1 MGRKRKH
8 IKGNNVKKAR
18 GKRVE
23 YKMPKKPKVTIIS
36 DEEKEEIL
44 NEETVENTAANEAST
59 EASEQVEDA
68 TVESSLADKI
78 LEMNDKHLRLMA
90 DFENYKRKTI
100 KERADLIK
108 YGGEQVFINL
118 LPIIDDFER
127 AIQHLPEED
136 SPIKEGIV
144 LIHNKFTS
152 FLNSN
157 GVKEIETKDAEF
169 NTDFHEAISLFP
181 APSPELKGK
190 IIDCTQK
197 GYMFHDK
204 VIRFSKVVVAE

>member
-1 MGRKRKH
+1 M
-8 IKGNNVKKAR
+8 KK
-18 GKRVE
+18 E
-23 YKMPKKPKVTIIS
+23 N
-36 DEEKEEIL
+36 EEKDEIL
-44 NEETVENTAANEAST
+44 NEENVENTAT
-59 EASEQVEDA
+59 EATETASETSEDA

-144 LIHNKFTS
+144 LIHSKFVN

-157 GVKEIETKDAEF
+157 GVKEIETKDADF

-181 APSPELKGK
+181 APAPELKGK

-197 GYMFHDK
+197 GYTFHDK
-204 VIRFSKVVVAE
+204 VIRYSKVVVAE

>member
-1 MGRKRKH
+1 M
-8 IKGNNVKKAR
+8 KK
-18 GKRVE
+18 E
-23 YKMPKKPKVTIIS
+23 N
-36 DEEKEEIL
+36 EEKDEIL
-44 NEETVENTAANEAST
+44 NEENVENTAPET
-59 EASEQVEDA
+59 EAAPEAENSAEEA

-144 LIHNKFTS
+144 LIHSKFIN

-157 GVKEIETKDAEF
+157 GVKEIETKDADF

-197 GYMFHDK
+197 GYTFHDK
-204 VIRFSKVVVAE
+204 VIRYSKVVVAE

>member
-1 MGRKRKH
+1 M
-8 IKGNNVKKAR
+8 KK
-18 GKRVE
+18 E
-23 YKMPKKPKVTIIS
+23 N
-36 DEEKEEIL
+36 EEKEEIL
-44 NEETVENTAANEAST
+44 NEETVENTATNEASA
-59 EASEQVEDA
+59 EASEQAEDA

-108 YGGEQVFINL
+108 YGGEQVFVNL

>member
-1 MGRKRKH
+1 M
-8 IKGNNVKKAR
+8 KK
-18 GKRVE
+18 E
-23 YKMPKKPKVTIIS
+23 N
-36 DEEKEEIL
+36 EEKNGIL
-44 NEETVENTAANEAST
+44 NEENVENTAAETTT
-59 EASEQVEDA
+59 EAAPEAENSAEEA

-144 LIHNKFTS
+144 LIHSKFVN

-157 GVKEIETKDAEF
+157 GVKEIETKDADF

-181 APSPELKGK
+181 APAPELKGK

-197 GYMFHDK
+197 GYTFHDK
-204 VIRFSKVVVAE
+204 VIRYSKVVVAE

>member
-1 MGRKRKH
+1 MLDNANKLR
-8 IKGNNVKKAR
+8 NNKDVDKMKK
-18 GKRVE
+18 E
-23 YKMPKKPKVTIIS
+23 N
-36 DEEKEEIL
+36 EEKEEIL
-44 NEETVENTAANEAST
+44 NEETVENTAANEATT
-59 EASEQVEDA
+59 EASEQAEDA
-68 TVESSLADKI
+68 AVESSLADKI

-144 LIHNKFTS
+144 LIHSKFVN

-157 GVKEIETKDAEF
+157 GVKEIETKDADF

-181 APSPELKGK
+181 APAPELKGK

-197 GYMFHDK
+197 GYTFHDK

>member
-1 MGRKRKH
+1 M
-8 IKGNNVKKAR
+8 KK
-18 GKRVE
+18 E
-23 YKMPKKPKVTIIS
+23 N
-36 DEEKEEIL
+36 EEKDEIL
-44 NEETVENTAANEAST
+44 NEENVENTAAEAT
-59 EASEQVEDA
+59 ENAQEASEEA

-144 LIHNKFTS
+144 LIHNKFIN

-157 GVKEIETKDAEF
+157 GVKEIETKDADF

-181 APSPELKGK
+181 APAPELKGK

-197 GYMFHDK
+197 GYTFHDK
-204 VIRFSKVVVAE
+204 VIRYSKVVVAE

>member
-1 MGRKRKH
+1 M
-8 IKGNNVKKAR
+8 KK
-18 GKRVE
+18 E
-23 YKMPKKPKVTIIS
+23 N
-36 DEEKEEIL
+36 EEKDEIL
-44 NEETVENTAANEAST
+44 NEENVENTATETAPEA
-59 EASEQVEDA
+59 EQAAEDA
-68 TVESSLADKI
+68 TVENSLADKI

-144 LIHNKFTS
+144 LIHSKFIN

-157 GVKEIETKDAEF
+157 GVKEIETKDADF

-181 APSPELKGK
+181 APAPELKGK

-197 GYMFHDK
+197 GYTFHDK
-204 VIRFSKVVVAE
+204 VIRYSKVVVAE

>member
-1 MGRKRKH
+1 M
-8 IKGNNVKKAR
+8 KK
-18 GKRVE
+18 E
-23 YKMPKKPKVTIIS
+23 N
-36 DEEKEEIL
+36 EEKDEIL
-44 NEETVENTAANEAST
+44 NEENVENTAAEATENAQEASQ
-59 EASEQVEDA
+59 EA

-144 LIHNKFTS
+144 LIHNKFIN

-157 GVKEIETKDAEF
+157 GVKEIETKDADF

-197 GYMFHDK
+197 GYTFHDK
-204 VIRFSKVVVAE
+204 VIRYSKVVVAE

>member
-1 MGRKRKH
+1 M
-8 IKGNNVKKAR
+8 KK
-18 GKRVE
+18 E
-23 YKMPKKPKVTIIS
+23 N
-36 DEEKEEIL
+36 EEKEEIL
-44 NEETVENTAANEAST
+44 NEENVENTAAEAT
-59 EASEQVEDA
+59 ENAPETAEEA
-68 TVESSLADKI
+68 TAESSLADKI

-108 YGGEQVFINL
+108 YGGEQVFVNL

-144 LIHNKFTS
+144 LIHSKFVN

-157 GVKEIETKDAEF
+157 GVKEIETKDADF

-181 APSPELKGK
+181 APAPELKGK

-197 GYMFHDK
+197 GYTFHDK

>member
-1 MGRKRKH
+1 M
-8 IKGNNVKKAR
+8 KK
-18 GKRVE
+18 E
-23 YKMPKKPKVTIIS
+23 N
-36 DEEKEEIL
+36 EEKDEIL
-44 NEETVENTAANEAST
+44 NEENVENTAT
-59 EASEQVEDA
+59 EATETASETSEEA

-78 LEMNDKHLRLMA
+78 LEMNDKHLRLLA

-144 LIHNKFTS
+144 LIHSKFVN

-157 GVKEIETKDAEF
+157 GVKEIETKDADF

-181 APSPELKGK
+181 APAPELKGK

-197 GYMFHDK
+197 GYTFHDK
-204 VIRFSKVVVAE
+204 VIRYSKVVVAE

>member
-1 MGRKRKH
+1 M
-8 IKGNNVKKAR
+8 KK
-18 GKRVE
+18 E
-23 YKMPKKPKVTIIS
+23 N
-36 DEEKEEIL
+36 EEKEEIL
-44 NEETVENTAANEAST
+44 NEENVENTAAEAT
-59 EASEQVEDA
+59 ENAPETAEEA

-144 LIHNKFTS
+144 LIHSKFVN

-157 GVKEIETKDAEF
+157 GVKEIETKDADF

-181 APSPELKGK
+181 APAPELKGK

-197 GYMFHDK
+197 GYTFHDK

>member
-1 MGRKRKH
+1 M
-8 IKGNNVKKAR
+8 KK
-18 GKRVE
+18 E
-23 YKMPKKPKVTIIS
+23 N
-36 DEEKEEIL
+36 EEKDEIL
-44 NEETVENTAANEAST
+44 NEENVENTATETAPEA
-59 EASEQVEDA
+59 EQAAEDA
-68 TVESSLADKI
+68 TVENSLADKI

-144 LIHNKFTS
+144 LIHSKFIN

-157 GVKEIETKDAEF
+157 GVKEIETKDADF

-197 GYMFHDK
+197 GYTFHDK
-204 VIRFSKVVVAE
+204 VIRYSKVVVAE

>member
-1 MGRKRKH
+1 M
-8 IKGNNVKKAR
+8 KK
-18 GKRVE
+18 E
-23 YKMPKKPKVTIIS
+23 N
-36 DEEKEEIL
+36 EEKDEIL
-44 NEETVENTAANEAST
+44 NEENVENTAT
-59 EASEQVEDA
+59 EATETASETSEDA

-144 LIHNKFTS
+144 LIHSKFIN

-157 GVKEIETKDAEF
+157 GVKEIETKDADF

-181 APSPELKGK
+181 APAPELKGK

-197 GYMFHDK
+197 GYTFHDK
-204 VIRFSKVVVAE
+204 VIRYSKVVVAE

>member
-1 MGRKRKH
+1 M
-8 IKGNNVKKAR
+8 KK
-18 GKRVE
+18 E
-23 YKMPKKPKVTIIS
+23 N
-36 DEEKEEIL
+36 EEKDEIL
-44 NEETVENTAANEAST
+44 NEENVENTATETAPEA
-59 EASEQVEDA
+59 EQAADDA

-144 LIHNKFTS
+144 LIHSKFIN

-157 GVKEIETKDAEF
+157 GVKEIETKDADF

-181 APSPELKGK
+181 APAPELKGK

-197 GYMFHDK
+197 GYTFHDK
-204 VIRFSKVVVAE
+204 VIRYSKVVVAE

>member
-1 MGRKRKH
+1 M
-8 IKGNNVKKAR
+8 KK
-18 GKRVE
+18 E
-23 YKMPKKPKVTIIS
+23 N
-36 DEEKEEIL
+36 EEKDEIL
-44 NEETVENTAANEAST
+44 NEENVENTATETAPEA
-59 EASEQVEDA
+59 EQAAEDA
-68 TVESSLADKI
+68 TVENSLADKI

-144 LIHNKFTS
+144 LIHSKFIN

-157 GVKEIETKDAEF
+157 GVKEIETKDADF

-181 APSPELKGK
+181 APAPELKGK

-197 GYMFHDK
+197 GYTFFN
-204 VIRFSKVVVAE
+204 R

>member
-1 MGRKRKH
+1 M
-8 IKGNNVKKAR
+8 KK
-18 GKRVE
+18 E
-23 YKMPKKPKVTIIS
+23 N
-36 DEEKEEIL
+36 EEKEEIL
-44 NEETVENTAANEAST
+44 NEETVENTAAEATSEAT
-59 EASEQVEDA
+59 EQAEDA

-78 LEMNDKHLRLMA
+78 LEMNDKHLRWMA

-108 YGGEQVFINL
+108 YGGEQVFVNL

-144 LIHNKFTS
+144 LIHSKFVN

-157 GVKEIETKDAEF
+157 GVKEIETKDADF

-181 APSPELKGK
+181 APAPELKGK

-197 GYMFHDK
+197 GYTFHDK

>member
-1 MGRKRKH
+1 M
-8 IKGNNVKKAR
+8 KK
-18 GKRVE
+18 E
-23 YKMPKKPKVTIIS
+23 N
-36 DEEKEEIL
+36 EEKDEIL
-44 NEETVENTAANEAST
+44 NEENVENTATETAPEA
-59 EASEQVEDA
+59 EQAAEDA

-144 LIHNKFTS
+144 LIHSKFIN

-157 GVKEIETKDAEF
+157 GVKEIETKA
-169 NTDFHEAISLFP
+169 
-181 APSPELKGK
+181 LK
-190 IIDCTQK
+190 Q
-197 GYMFHDK
+197 
-204 VIRFSKVVVAE
+204 AQE

>member
-1 MGRKRKH
+1 MLDNVNKLR
-8 IKGNNVKKAR
+8 NNKDVDKMKK
-18 GKRVE
+18 E
-23 YKMPKKPKVTIIS
+23 N
-36 DEEKEEIL
+36 EEKEEIL

-59 EASEQVEDA
+59 EAPEQAEDA

-108 YGGEQVFINL
+108 YGGEQVFVNL

-144 LIHNKFTS
+144 LIHSKFVN

-157 GVKEIETKDAEF
+157 GVKEIETKDADF

-181 APSPELKGK
+181 APAPELKGK

-197 GYMFHDK
+197 GYTFHDK

>member
-1 MGRKRKH
+1 M
-8 IKGNNVKKAR
+8 KK
-18 GKRVE
+18 E
-23 YKMPKKPKVTIIS
+23 N
-36 DEEKEEIL
+36 EEKDEIL
-44 NEETVENTAANEAST
+44 NEENVENTASEAT
-59 EASEQVEDA
+59 ENASEEA

-108 YGGEQVFINL
+108 YGGEQVLINL

-144 LIHNKFTS
+144 LIHNKFIN

-157 GVKEIETKDAEF
+157 GVKEIETKDADF

-197 GYMFHDK
+197 GYTFHDK
-204 VIRFSKVVVAE
+204 VIRYSKVVVAE

>member
-1 MGRKRKH
+1 M
-8 IKGNNVKKAR
+8 KK
-18 GKRVE
+18 E
-23 YKMPKKPKVTIIS
+23 N
-36 DEEKEEIL
+36 EEKDEIL
-44 NEETVENTAANEAST
+44 NEENVENTAAEATENAS
-59 EASEQVEDA
+59 EASEEA

-144 LIHNKFTS
+144 LIHNKFIN

-157 GVKEIETKDAEF
+157 GVKEIETKDADF
-169 NTDFHEAISLFP
+169 NTILV
-181 APSPELKGK
+181 PSARCTVGK
-190 IIDCTQK
+190 ESPVSESEQW
-197 GYMFHDK
+197 
-204 VIRFSKVVVAE
+204 VR

>member
-1 MGRKRKH
+1 M
-8 IKGNNVKKAR
+8 KK
-18 GKRVE
+18 E
-23 YKMPKKPKVTIIS
+23 N
-36 DEEKEEIL
+36 EEKDEIL
-44 NEETVENTAANEAST
+44 NEENVENTATETAPEA
-59 EASEQVEDA
+59 EQAAEDA

-144 LIHNKFTS
+144 LIHSKFIN

-157 GVKEIETKDAEF
+157 GVKEIETKDADF

-181 APSPELKGK
+181 APAPELKGK

-197 GYMFHDK
+197 GYTFHDK
-204 VIRFSKVVVAE
+204 VIRYSKVVVAE

>member
-1 MGRKRKH
+1 M
-8 IKGNNVKKAR
+8 KK
-18 GKRVE
+18 E
-23 YKMPKKPKVTIIS
+23 N
-36 DEEKEEIL
+36 EEKEEIL
-44 NEETVENTAANEAST
+44 NEENVENTATETAPEA
-59 EASEQVEDA
+59 EQAAEDA

-144 LIHNKFTS
+144 LIHSKFIN

-197 GYMFHDK
+197 GYTFHDK
-204 VIRFSKVVVAE
+204 VIRYSKVVVAE

>member
-1 MGRKRKH
+1 M
-8 IKGNNVKKAR
+8 KK
-18 GKRVE
+18 E
-23 YKMPKKPKVTIIS
+23 N
-36 DEEKEEIL
+36 EEKEEIL
-44 NEETVENTAANEAST
+44 NEETVENTTANEASS
-59 EASEQVEDA
+59 EASEQAEDA

-108 YGGEQVFINL
+108 YGGEQVFVNL

-144 LIHNKFTS
+144 LIHSKFVN

-157 GVKEIETKDAEF
+157 GVKEIETKDADF

-181 APSPELKGK
+181 APAPELKGK

-197 GYMFHDK
+197 GYTFHDK

>member
-1 MGRKRKH
+1 M
-8 IKGNNVKKAR
+8 KK
-18 GKRVE
+18 E
-23 YKMPKKPKVTIIS
+23 N
-36 DEEKEEIL
+36 EEKDEIL
-44 NEETVENTAANEAST
+44 NEENVENTAT
-59 EASEQVEDA
+59 EATETASETAEDA

-144 LIHNKFTS
+144 LIHSKFVN

-157 GVKEIETKDAEF
+157 GVKEIETKDADF

-181 APSPELKGK
+181 APAPELKGK

-197 GYMFHDK
+197 GYTFHDK
-204 VIRFSKVVVAE
+204 VIRYSKVVVAE

>member
-1 MGRKRKH
+1 MLDNVNKLR
-8 IKGNNVKKAR
+8 NNKDVDKMKK
-18 GKRVE
+18 E
-23 YKMPKKPKVTIIS
+23 N
-36 DEEKEEIL
+36 EEKEEIL
-44 NEETVENTAANEAST
+44 NEETVENTAANEASA
-59 EASEQVEDA
+59 EASEQAEDA

-108 YGGEQVFINL
+108 YGGEQVFVNL

-144 LIHNKFTS
+144 LIHSKFVN

-157 GVKEIETKDAEF
+157 GVKEIETKDADF

-181 APSPELKGK
+181 APAPELKGK

-197 GYMFHDK
+197 GYTFHDK